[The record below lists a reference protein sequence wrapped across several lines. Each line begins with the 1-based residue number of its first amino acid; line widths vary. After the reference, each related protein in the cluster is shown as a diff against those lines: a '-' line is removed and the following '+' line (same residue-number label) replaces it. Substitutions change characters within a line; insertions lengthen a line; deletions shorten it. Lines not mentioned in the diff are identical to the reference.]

1 MCWHILFSLPLFS
14 SIFLCAFDKEAMVW
28 LSSLFIS
35 IKLVPTIS
43 TVSKGQ
49 IKTLHGGCNAFSYC
63 FIWSQH
69 LYLIPHWFR
78 LDDLC
83 PLWSYHPTTNLQT
96 IRERRPLVEPR
107 PFATVF
113 AFAFVCI
120 DWCFLCSIEECL
132 SFSSLLTNL
141 RIVLEHNCVK
151 QNTVLQVTLAYFPAW
166 FFQISQRYLSWN
178 TIDNRQSKTQES
190 VE

>member
-1 MCWHILFSLPLFS
+1 MCWHKLFSIPFFS
-14 SIFLCAFDKEAMVW
+14 SIFLCAFDKEAMGWV
-28 LSSLFIS
+28 SSLFIS

-49 IKTLHGGCNAFSYC
+49 IKTMHCIIGGVFYAFLYC
-63 FIWSQH
+63 FVLSQH

-83 PLWSYHPTTNLQT
+83 PLWFYHPTTNLQT

-141 RIVLEHNCVK
+141 RIVLEHDCVK
-151 QNTVLQVTLAYFPAW
+151 KIQFYKW
-166 FFQISQRYLSWN
+166 Y
-178 TIDNRQSKTQES
+178 
-190 VE
+190 